1 MCRVFQAA
9 CRVCLTENIGPP
21 YIYLLEDESVS
32 EAIGNVLNLQTRLFD
47 ASLYPNHVCENC
59 QDVIM
64 PFIKLQEIAL
74 AHEKFLLRYQE
85 KIKQFGVQNVRISMP
100 PECDAAQSNLDEEG
114 TNLANFDNLED
125 TLDFEFG
132 SGKDLDSRSQFCTDK
147 IMLKEQEFHDEEVE
161 ENINDQND
169 NSSNIKDEEVH
180 CHICGPSRVLKKSS
194 LPNHLKTF
202 HKERDIDCEIPNCE
216 IKFKKKSDMKKHVKN
231 IHKGERSLC
240 IQCGDSFKDLHYH
253 IKVFH
258 ENVSFPCDMCNKKY
272 TTKQGL
278 NFHIKHTHGDSKK
291 EVCHYCA
298 VEVKHVRH
306 HIKMM
311 HSGVVEKKVSCQDES
326 CSKKFRTKQEA
337 TIHYNAA
344 HLNKKEMCPLC
355 GGWYKNLY
363 THIHQT
369 HQSEKKHV
377 CDQCGKAF
385 GKKNDLKVH
394 KDRIHLLKRYICPEC
409 GKTISKI
416 REHLKTVHNVAN
428 VNMAEIENVKFD
440 SSAQQSINKSF
451 EHQMKPYD
459 LCPTSSQVLGKIAGL
474 VCSEAGTVSLPL
486 DTKDGVTLAMM
497 SHQQGWSL

>member
-1 MCRVFQAA
+1 MCRVFPTA
-9 CRVCLTENIGPP
+9 CRVCLSENITPP
-21 YIYLLEDESVS
+21 YIYLLEDESAS
-32 EAIGNVLNLQTRLFD
+32 ETIGNVLNLQTRLFD
-47 ASLYPNHVCENC
+47 ASLYPNHVCEKC
-59 QDVIM
+59 KEVIE

-74 AHEKFLLRYQE
+74 AHEKFILRYQE
-85 KIKQFGVQNVRISMP
+85 KIKQIGVENVRISL
-100 PECDAAQSNLDEEG
+100 SNENNAIKEVREVADLG
-114 TNLANFDNLED
+114 NFDNLED
-125 TLDFEFG
+125 TLDYEETANQVISTNKICSFE
-132 SGKDLDSRSQFCTDK
+132 S
-147 IMLKEQEFHDEEVE
+147 IEHDNTIFESEDYVS
-161 ENINDQND
+161 DQND
-169 NSSNIKDEEVH
+169 NSKSTKEETVQ
-180 CHICGPSRVLKKSS
+180 CHICGPSRILKKSS

-202 HKERDIDCEIPNCE
+202 HKEKDINCEIPGCE

-231 IHKGERSLC
+231 IHQGEKSLC

-258 ENVSFPCDMCNKKY
+258 ENVNFPCEMCNKKY

-291 EVCHYCA
+291 EVCDYCA
-298 VEVKHVRH
+298 VEVKHVKH

-311 HSGVVEKKVSCQDES
+311 HSGIVEKKISCQEKS
-326 CSKKFRTKQEA
+326 CLKKFRTKQEA

-344 HLNKKEMCPLC
+344 HLNRKEMCPLC

-428 VNMAEIENVKFD
+428 VNMEEIENVKF
-440 SSAQQSINKSF
+440 STSADPS
-451 EHQMKPYD
+451 EEMKPYD
-459 LCPTSSQVLGKIAGL
+459 LCPGSSQVLGKMTGL
-474 VCSEAGTVSLPL
+474 VCNQPGTVTLPL
-486 DTKDGVTLAMM
+486 ENKDGVTLAMVA
-497 SHQQGWSL
+497 QQGWTL